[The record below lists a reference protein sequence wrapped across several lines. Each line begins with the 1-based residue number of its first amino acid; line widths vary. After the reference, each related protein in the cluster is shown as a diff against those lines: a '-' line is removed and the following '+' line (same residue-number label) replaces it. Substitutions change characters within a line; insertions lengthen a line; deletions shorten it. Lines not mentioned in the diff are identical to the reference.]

1 MRRLLVAVSVL
12 LVCSSARAQRAE
24 DDGAQARM
32 LSSVSAGVALA
43 LGSLAVGGTLLALEP
58 SNAGRKPGAAIM
70 VTGVALSPI
79 ASHALFGEWARAALF
94 GVVPVAGAAGAVAL
108 IESAPLLQ
116 GHGSLAERRLLT
128 ACYCVTLLSAA
139 IGLYDSMNAAERA
152 RERQGGIALSP
163 WIERGGAG
171 AVVGG
176 VL

>member
-1 MRRLLVAVSVL
+1 
-12 LVCSSARAQRAE
+12 
-24 DDGAQARM
+24 
-32 LSSVSAGVALA
+32 
-43 LGSLAVGGTLLALEP
+43 
-58 SNAGRKPGAAIM
+58 
-70 VTGVALSPI
+70 
-79 ASHALFGEWARAALF
+79 
-94 GVVPVAGAAGAVAL
+94 
-108 IESAPLLQ
+108 
-116 GHGSLAERRLLT
+116 LT